1 MTRDIGFTAAAGDSG
16 SELALK
22 PYRRDICA
30 TYVML
35 TLTTA
40 ALVLAFRQLGGS
52 LVHELAAHQW
62 SIAVGQLAFMLVVA
76 LLLWGNFV
84 YQLTRLGHV
93 HRCATHRPA
102 SREDLDRTYDDHAQP
117 LAILVPSYKEEIGVV
132 RCALLSAALQEY
144 PGRRVALLIDDPPH
158 PQHAGSIA
166 ALTALRELPHQ
177 LQALF
182 DAATTDFVEAEH
194 AYHSRRSRTGLI
206 ERQELDT
213 LAHLYRQAS
222 YRVNQWRS
230 VVDGRTAAGRLLV
243 VRVLSPLAESHRL
256 RSEQLASMTGCGLQR
271 LAREYRRLATLF
283 SVRFTLFERKRY
295 ENMSHEPNKAMNLN
309 SYLALLGGRFN
320 EIQRGAKWFLVRA
333 GEGPTSLTVPAA
345 EFVITLDADSILMP
359 GYALRLVHEMRLPGN
374 ERLAVVQTPYS
385 SIPAARGSLEYV
397 AGATTDIQYLIHQG
411 FTAFGA
417 TFWVGANALLRVA
430 ALNDIRTHDRERGY
444 PVTRYIQDRTL
455 IEDTESSID
464 LIERGWILHNY
475 PERLAYSATPPDF
488 GALLIQRRRW
498 ANGGLVILPKFIRHL
513 LRELR
518 WTKLTEAYFRCHYL
532 ASIAVVNLGLLLT
545 VSFPFGDR
553 VNSAWLPAT
562 ALPYFVLYGRDLV
575 RIGYRWRDLASIY
588 ALNLMLIP
596 INLGGVFKSIQQ
608 SMTRKKLPFGRTPK
622 VSNRT
627 AAPALYLLAEY
638 GMFLCWSLGAMSDL
652 AAHRWT
658 HAAFAAFNSAFLG
671 WAIYSYIGWSA
682 TVEDLRAAW
691 RNGLRSTVSAD
702 HLPQPPILSTGN
714 TEWTTLEVAP
724 TALDSARAA

>member
-1 MTRDIGFTAAAGDSG
+1 
-16 SELALK
+16 
-22 PYRRDICA
+22 
-30 TYVML
+30 
-35 TLTTA
+35 
-40 ALVLAFRQLGGS
+40 
-52 LVHELAAHQW
+52 
-62 SIAVGQLAFMLVVA
+62 
-76 LLLWGNFV
+76 
-84 YQLTRLGHV
+84 
-93 HRCATHRPA
+93 
-102 SREDLDRTYDDHAQP
+102 
-117 LAILVPSYKEEIGVV
+117 
-132 RCALLSAALQEY
+132 
-144 PGRRVALLIDDPPH
+144 
-158 PQHAGSIA
+158 
-166 ALTALRELPHQ
+166 
-177 LQALF
+177 
-182 DAATTDFVEAEH
+182 
-194 AYHSRRSRTGLI
+194 
-206 ERQELDT
+206 
-213 LAHLYRQAS
+213 
-222 YRVNQWRS
+222 
-230 VVDGRTAAGRLLV
+230 
-243 VRVLSPLAESHRL
+243 
-256 RSEQLASMTGCGLQR
+256 LQR

-333 GEGPTSLTVPAA
+333 GEGPSSLTVPAA

-444 PVTRYIQDRTL
+444 PITRYIQDRTL

-575 RIGYRWRDLASIY
+575 RIGYRWRDLASVY
-588 ALNLMLIP
+588 ALNLLLIP

-691 RNGLRSTVSAD
+691 RNRLRSTVSAD
-702 HLPQPPILSTGN
+702 HLSQPPILSTGN

-724 TALDSARAA
+724 TVLDRARAA

>member
-1 MTRDIGFTAAAGDSG
+1 
-16 SELALK
+16 
-22 PYRRDICA
+22 
-30 TYVML
+30 
-35 TLTTA
+35 
-40 ALVLAFRQLGGS
+40 
-52 LVHELAAHQW
+52 
-62 SIAVGQLAFMLVVA
+62 MLVVA

-93 HRCATHRPA
+93 CRCATHRPA
-102 SREDLDRTYDDHAQP
+102 LREDLERTYDDHAQP

-166 ALTALRELPHQ
+166 ALRALRELPHQ

-230 VVDGRTAAGRLLV
+230 VVNGRTAAGRLLM

-256 RSEQLASMTGCGLQR
+256 RSQQLASMTGCDLQR

-320 EIQRGAKWFLVRA
+320 EIQRGAKWFLARA

-444 PVTRYIQDRTL
+444 PITRYIQDRTL

-575 RIGYRWRDLASIY
+575 RIGYRWRDLASVY
-588 ALNLMLIP
+588 ALNLLLIP

-638 GMFLCWSLGAMSDL
+638 GMFLCWSLGAMRDF

-658 HAAFAAFNSAFLG
+658 HAAFAAFNCAFLG

-691 RNGLRSTVSAD
+691 RNRLRSTVSAD
-702 HLPQPPILSTGN
+702 RPSQPPILSTGN

-724 TALDSARAA
+724 TALGRARAA